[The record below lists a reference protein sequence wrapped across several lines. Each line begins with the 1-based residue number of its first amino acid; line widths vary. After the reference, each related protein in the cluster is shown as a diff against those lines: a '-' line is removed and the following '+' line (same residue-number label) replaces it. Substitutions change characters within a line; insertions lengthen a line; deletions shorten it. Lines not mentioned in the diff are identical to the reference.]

1 MPLLTSLS
9 RPCHPAVT
17 ASNYFAPIMQ
27 PLGYSL
33 IFNFITQVVTTSSMC
48 LAELYS
54 STLLYAHSFE
64 SPAATLNDLH

>member
-1 MPLLTSLS
+1 
-9 RPCHPAVT
+9 
-17 ASNYFAPIMQ
+17 MQ